1 MPQQHTLTPGNLG
14 RTHAP
19 PYLRCLEYLPRTC
32 PEPVHPGVGQLGGQ
46 AVAVTR
52 GTGSA
57 RMGTEFTSGPT
68 PDPHPGEQKTVSEQF
83 TSEQLRSLLKI
94 NEITP
99 PFK

>member
-1 MPQQHTLTPGNLG
+1 MPQQPTLALGNLG
-14 RTHAP
+14 GTHAP

-57 RMGTEFTSGPT
+57 RVGTGFTLGPT
-68 PDPHPGEQKTVSEQF
+68 PDSHPGEQKTVSKQF
-83 TSEQLRSLLKI
+83 TSEQLSAVC
-94 NEITP
+94 
-99 PFK
+99 